1 MKISD
6 ILTED
11 LVVTGLEGKSKD
23 EIINHLIDLVSA
35 SPKVLDREKVRK
47 AIFERE
53 KIMSTGV
60 GNGFAIP
67 HGKTDAV
74 TDIVAAFAVTSEP
87 IDYQS
92 LDEKPVRLVF
102 LLVGK
107 DNLVG
112 PHIKLLSRISRLMNK
127 EEFRQRLLEQRTP
140 HDILDLFRQGKP
152 TMIAFGQRD
161 VRQGPGTLP
170 VSESIA
176 DIAFGVPWF
185 KHDRPAVIEEYAAA
199 YRKVA
204 LQASA
209 LA

>member
-11 LVVTGLEGKSKD
+11 LVVAGLKGSSKND
-23 EIINHLIDLVSA
+23 IIDAMVDLVA
-35 SPKVLDREKVRK
+35 LSPKVVDREKVRTS
-47 AIFERE
+47 ILERE
-53 KIMSTGV
+53 RIMSTGV

-74 TDIVAAFAVTSEP
+74 TEIVAAFAVTEEE
-87 IDYQS
+87 IDYDS

-127 EEFRQRLLEQRTP
+127 EDFRKRLLTVATP
-140 HDILDLFRQGKP
+140 KEIIELFRQ
-152 TMIAFGQRD
+152 
-161 VRQGPGTLP
+161 
-170 VSESIA
+170 
-176 DIAFGVPWF
+176 
-185 KHDRPAVIEEYAAA
+185 EE
-199 YRKVA
+199 
-204 LQASA
+204 ASYFE
-209 LA
+209 L

>member
-6 ILTED
+6 ILNQEM
-11 LVVTGLEGKSKD
+11 VFTGLEGSSKND
-23 EIINHLIDLVSA
+23 IIDSMIDLVA
-35 SPKVLDREKVRK
+35 TSPKVLDKEKVRK

-74 TDIVAAFAVTSEP
+74 SDIVAAFAVTEDP
-87 IDYQS
+87 IDYES

-127 EEFRQRLLEQRTP
+127 EDFRRRLLDMNSPGE
-140 HDILDLFRQGKP
+140 ILESFRKEE
-152 TMIAFGQRD
+152 
-161 VRQGPGTLP
+161 
-170 VSESIA
+170 ESY
-176 DIAFGVPWF
+176 F
-185 KHDRPAVIEEYAAA
+185 E
-199 YRKVA
+199 
-204 LQASA
+204 S
-209 LA
+209 

>member
-1 MKISD
+1 MRISD

-11 LVVTGLEGKSKD
+11 LVVTGLEGNSKD
-23 EIINHLIDLVSA
+23 AVINALIDLVGK
-35 SPKVLDREKVRK
+35 SPKVVDKEKVRT
-47 AIFERE
+47 AIFDRE

-74 TDIVAAFAVTSEP
+74 SDIVAAFAVTAKP
-87 IDYQS
+87 INYES

-127 EEFRQRLLEQRTP
+127 EEFRRRLLESHNPREV
-140 HDILDLFRQGKP
+140 LDLFRQ
-152 TMIAFGQRD
+152 
-161 VRQGPGTLP
+161 
-170 VSESIA
+170 
-176 DIAFGVPWF
+176 
-185 KHDRPAVIEEYAAA
+185 EEATYFE
-199 YRKVA
+199 V
-204 LQASA
+204 
-209 LA
+209 

>member
-6 ILTED
+6 VLTED
-11 LVVTGLEGKSKD
+11 MVVTGLDGETKD
-23 EIINHLIDLVSA
+23 DVINALIDLVA
-35 SPKVLDREKVRK
+35 TSPKVKDKEKVRG

-67 HGKTDAV
+67 HGKSEAV
-74 TDIVAAFAVTSEP
+74 TDIVAAFGVTARP

-92 LDEKPVRLVF
+92 LDEKPVRLIF

-127 EEFRQRLLEQRTP
+127 EQFRKRLLELQTP
-140 HDILDLFRQGKP
+140 HEI
-152 TMIAFGQRD
+152 M
-161 VRQGPGTLP
+161 
-170 VSESIA
+170 ES
-176 DIAFGVPWF
+176 F
-185 KHDRPAVIEEYAAA
+185 KAEEATYFEA
-199 YRKVA
+199 
-204 LQASA
+204 
-209 LA
+209 

>member
-6 ILTED
+6 ILEEKFAITN
-11 LVVTGLEGKSKD
+11 LPGKTKD
-23 EIINHLIDLVSA
+23 EIINALVDLVSN
-35 SPKVLDREKVRK
+35 SPKVLDKEKLRT

-74 TDIVAAFAVTSEP
+74 ADTVAAIGITAQP

-92 LDEKPVRLVF
+92 LDDKPVRLVF

-127 EEFRQRLLEQRTP
+127 EDFRNKLLGIQTSREIIEAIK
-140 HDILDLFRQGKP
+140 HEE
-152 TMIAFGQRD
+152 ASY
-161 VRQGPGTLP
+161 
-170 VSESIA
+170 SEM
-176 DIAFGVPWF
+176 
-185 KHDRPAVIEEYAAA
+185 
-199 YRKVA
+199 
-204 LQASA
+204 
-209 LA
+209 

>member
-6 ILTED
+6 ILTES
-11 LVVTGLEGKSKD
+11 LVVTGLEGDSKD
-23 EIINHLIDLVSA
+23 EIIDKMIDLVAA
-35 SPKVLDREKVRK
+35 SPKVLEKEKVRE

-74 TDIVAAFAVTSEP
+74 SDIVAAFAVTEKP

-102 LLVGK
+102 LLVAR
-107 DNLVG
+107 DNMVG

-127 EEFRQRLLEQRTP
+127 EEFRKRLLTLRTS
-140 HDILDLFRQGKP
+140 R
-152 TMIAFGQRD
+152 
-161 VRQGPGTLP
+161 
-170 VSESIA
+170 E
-176 DIAFGVPWF
+176 
-185 KHDRPAVIEEYAAA
+185 VIETFKQEE
-199 YRKVA
+199 
-204 LQASA
+204 ASYFEA
-209 LA
+209 

>member
-1 MKISD
+1 MVD
-6 ILTED
+6 I
-11 LVVTGLEGKSKD
+11 V
-23 EIINHLIDLVSA
+23 A
-35 SPKVLDREKVRK
+35 RSPKVLDVEKVRT

-74 TDIVAAFAVTSEP
+74 ADIVAAFAVTAEP
-87 IDYQS
+87 IDYES

-127 EEFRQRLLEQRTP
+127 EEFRNRLLLVPTSRE
-140 HDILDLFRQGKP
+140 ILELFRQ
-152 TMIAFGQRD
+152 
-161 VRQGPGTLP
+161 
-170 VSESIA
+170 
-176 DIAFGVPWF
+176 
-185 KHDRPAVIEEYAAA
+185 EE
-199 YRKVA
+199 
-204 LQASA
+204 ASYFEV
-209 LA
+209 

>member
-6 ILTED
+6 ILTEN
-11 LVVTGLEGKSKD
+11 LVATGLPGNTKN
-23 EIINHLIDLVSA
+23 EIIDAMIDLVAS
-35 SPKVLDREKVRK
+35 SPKVLDKEKVRK

-53 KIMSTGV
+53 EIMSTGV

-67 HGKTDAV
+67 HGKTEAV
-74 TDIVAAFAVTSEP
+74 ADIVAAFAVTGQP

-127 EEFRQRLLEQRTP
+127 EEFRRRLLDLKSPRE
-140 HDILDLFRQGKP
+140 ILEAFRQ
-152 TMIAFGQRD
+152 
-161 VRQGPGTLP
+161 
-170 VSESIA
+170 
-176 DIAFGVPWF
+176 
-185 KHDRPAVIEEYAAA
+185 EEATYFEA
-199 YRKVA
+199 
-204 LQASA
+204 
-209 LA
+209 

>member
-11 LVVTGLEGKSKD
+11 FVKTGLQGDSKD
-23 EIINHLIDLVSA
+23 EIIDAMIDLVA
-35 SPKVLDREKVRK
+35 TSPKVLDKGRVRE

-67 HGKTDAV
+67 HGKTDGVAE
-74 TDIVAAFAVTSEP
+74 IIAAFATTAKP

-107 DNLVG
+107 DNMVG
-112 PHIKLLSRISRLMNK
+112 PHIKLLSRISRLMSK
-127 EEFRQRLLEQRTP
+127 EDFRKRLLQVKSPQEVLEMFRQ
-140 HDILDLFRQGKP
+140 
-152 TMIAFGQRD
+152 
-161 VRQGPGTLP
+161 
-170 VSESIA
+170 
-176 DIAFGVPWF
+176 
-185 KHDRPAVIEEYAAA
+185 EEATYFE
-199 YRKVA
+199 V
-204 LQASA
+204 
-209 LA
+209 

>member
-1 MKISD
+1 MKIGD

-11 LVVTGLEGKSKD
+11 MVVTGLEGSSKD
-23 EIINHLIDLVSA
+23 EIIDAMIDLVGKS
-35 SPKVLDREKVRK
+35 SKVIDKEKVRE

-74 TDIVAAFAVTSEP
+74 SDIVAAFAVTAEP

-107 DNLVG
+107 DNMVG

-127 EEFRQRLLEQRTP
+127 EEFRKRLTELRTP
-140 HDILDLFRQGKP
+140 REILE
-152 TMIAFGQRD
+152 T
-161 VRQGPGTLP
+161 
-170 VSESIA
+170 
-176 DIAFGVPWF
+176 F
-185 KHDRPAVIEEYAAA
+185 KKEE
-199 YRKVA
+199 
-204 LQASA
+204 ASYFEV
-209 LA
+209 

>member
-6 ILTED
+6 ILTEN
-11 LVVTGLEGKSKD
+11 LVATGLPGNTKNEV
-23 EIINHLIDLVSA
+23 IDAMIELVAS
-35 SPKVLDREKVRK
+35 SPKVMDKEKVRK

-53 KIMSTGV
+53 EIMSTGV

-67 HGKTDAV
+67 HGKTEAV
-74 TDIVAAFAVTSEP
+74 SDIVAAFAVTAQP

-127 EEFRQRLLEQRTP
+127 EEFRRRLLDLKSPRE
-140 HDILDLFRQGKP
+140 ILEAFRQ
-152 TMIAFGQRD
+152 
-161 VRQGPGTLP
+161 
-170 VSESIA
+170 
-176 DIAFGVPWF
+176 
-185 KHDRPAVIEEYAAA
+185 EEATYFEA
-199 YRKVA
+199 
-204 LQASA
+204 
-209 LA
+209 

>member
-6 ILTED
+6 ILTEN
-11 LVVTGLEGKSKD
+11 LVATGLPGTTKN
-23 EIINHLIDLVSA
+23 EIIGGMIDLVAS
-35 SPKVLDREKVRK
+35 SPKVLDKEKVRK

-53 KIMSTGV
+53 EIMSTGV

-67 HGKTDAV
+67 HGKTEAV
-74 TDIVAAFAVTSEP
+74 ADIVAAFAVTAQP

-127 EEFRQRLLEQRTP
+127 EEFRRR
-140 HDILDLFRQGKP
+140 ILDLKTPRYILEAFRQ
-152 TMIAFGQRD
+152 
-161 VRQGPGTLP
+161 
-170 VSESIA
+170 
-176 DIAFGVPWF
+176 
-185 KHDRPAVIEEYAAA
+185 
-199 YRKVA
+199 
-204 LQASA
+204 
-209 LA
+209 

>member
-11 LVVTGLEGKSKD
+11 LVVAGLTGTSKND
-23 EIINHLIDLVSA
+23 IIDAMVDLVA
-35 SPKVLDREKVRK
+35 TSPKVLDKEKVRA
-47 AIFERE
+47 AILERE
-53 KIMSTGV
+53 RIMSTGV

-74 TDIVAAFAVTSEP
+74 TDIVAAFAVTAEP
-87 IDYQS
+87 IDYES

-127 EEFRQRLLEQRTP
+127 EEFRSRLLQVPTSRE
-140 HDILDLFRQGKP
+140 ILELFRQ
-152 TMIAFGQRD
+152 
-161 VRQGPGTLP
+161 
-170 VSESIA
+170 
-176 DIAFGVPWF
+176 
-185 KHDRPAVIEEYAAA
+185 EE
-199 YRKVA
+199 
-204 LQASA
+204 ASYFEV
-209 LA
+209 

>member
-6 ILTED
+6 ILNEN
-11 LVVTGLEGKSKD
+11 LVMTGLQGSSKE
-23 EIINHLIDLVSA
+23 EIIDAMIDLVAS
-35 SPKVLDREKVRK
+35 SPKVLDKTRVRD

-74 TDIVAAFAVTSEP
+74 SDIVAAFAVTAEE

-107 DNLVG
+107 DSMVG

-127 EEFRQRLLEQRTP
+127 EEFRRRLLEVTSSRE
-140 HDILDLFRQGKP
+140 IIEMFRQ
-152 TMIAFGQRD
+152 
-161 VRQGPGTLP
+161 
-170 VSESIA
+170 
-176 DIAFGVPWF
+176 
-185 KHDRPAVIEEYAAA
+185 EE
-199 YRKVA
+199 
-204 LQASA
+204 ASYFEV
-209 LA
+209 